1 MFNLQNLSKMR
12 KKKLNVLQLI
22 ALATFVVVAAVASC
36 SLSSCGKMP
45 WDKKSLTLEETVDS
59 LVDLKVKET
68 INPVFYSV
76 EEAVVYQDL
85 TNDGNAVDSVFN
97 AMSED
102 TLSQVA
108 NVLIKRNGS
117 TSKRSIVKE
126 YLAHKD
132 IYPNLLPAQNK
143 PVVQDTIKQTNKEG
157 SKSKKSGVFS
167 TTYRY
172 RTDTVEG
179 VPVKV
184 QIKEEQ
190 SYVTE

>member
-1 MFNLQNLSKMR
+1 MFNLLINLSKM
-12 KKKLNVLQLI
+12 KKKINLLQLCV
-22 ALATFVVVAAVASC
+22 ACMLVTLAVVGSC

-45 WDKKSLTLEETVDS
+45 WDKSLTLEETVDS

-68 INPVFYSV
+68 IDPAFYSV
-76 EEAVVYQDL
+76 DEVVVYQDL
-85 TNDGNAVDSVFN
+85 TNDGHAIDSVFN
-97 AMSED
+97 TMSED
-102 TLSQVA
+102 ALSQVA

-143 PVVQDTIKQTNKEG
+143 PVVIDTMKTNKEG
-157 SKSKKSGVFS
+157 SVAKKSGVFS
-167 TTYRY
+167 TTYKY
-172 RTDTVEG
+172 RTDTVDG
-179 VPVKV
+179 IPVKV

-190 SYVTE
+190 SYVQ